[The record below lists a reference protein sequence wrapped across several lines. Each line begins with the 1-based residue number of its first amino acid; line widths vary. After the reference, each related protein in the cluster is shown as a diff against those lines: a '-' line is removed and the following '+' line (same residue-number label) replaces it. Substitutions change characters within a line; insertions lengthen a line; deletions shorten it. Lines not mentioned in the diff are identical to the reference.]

1 MPTVYVCKYCGKEFD
16 DIHALGGHIRMSHPK
31 GRRSKKRAHQAQQ
44 NSASPT
50 KAERKLSIN
59 NNSEKAVLQLYE
71 ARSKLSRLIKRFDD
85 YYKRPDFYRVP
96 KSEKNHLKEALQML
110 NSALRLLDPSHE
122 IEEKWRKQP
131 SFLDWLLGKS
141 H

>member
-1 MPTVYVCKYCGKEFD
+1 
-16 DIHALGGHIRMSHPK
+16 MSHPRR
-31 GRRSKKRAHQAQQ
+31 RRSKKKAQQAQEQ
-44 NSASPT
+44 QA

-59 NNSEKAVLQLYE
+59 NNSEKAIIQLYE

>member
-16 DIHALGGHIRMSHPK
+16 DIHALGGHIRMSHPRR
-31 GRRSKKRAHQAQQ
+31 RRSMKKTQQDQQA
-44 NSASPT
+44 N
-50 KAERKLSIN
+50 AERKLSIN

-71 ARSKLSRLIKRFDD
+71 ARSKLSSLIKRFDD

-96 KSEKNHLKEALQML
+96 KSEKNHLKKALQML
-110 NSALRLLDPSHE
+110 NSALRLLDPNHE